1 MKYKNFLIM
10 VFVFLFL
17 PVVSHSQI
25 YSMKDV
31 VNQYDPFTI
40 TLTDFTLNTNDED
53 IREHFFVIV
62 ITITVGAEKV
72 IKFLY
77 RDDVIINS
85 IKNIGDV
92 VWSVNLTPKRN
103 NIILMP
109 ALFNIPN
116 NGSTVTLKMVG
127 YSNISEMNYFT
138 MSQLSTSF
146 CYTSST
152 IYYSMEQVYKFI
164 ATSPEI
170 NRPNNSLLITAE
182 VLQQNI
188 SKQPEI
194 FYLGNPAEVN
204 FIIPEDPK
212 KIIGTNF
219 LVQGKKTVE
228 SKFTK
233 GPSDLWNMT
242 ITKYTDV
249 NIVKNEPYY
258 VKTKGVFMDLT
269 SQQVIPSIKNE
280 GFLSK
285 AQEIMNDD
293 LMMGRKVGVYLNEL
307 VIRQLSHLLNLCKA
321 GIRAK
326 SDPNETT
333 TDFMISVEREALS
346 FFEQNLR
353 DSDFNLENQYVFDD
367 YIYSSVN
374 RGTIQKE
381 IDMIKRYYQI
391 K

>member
-326 SDPNETT
+326 
-333 TDFMISVEREALS
+333 IGRAHV
-346 FFEQNLR
+346 
-353 DSDFNLENQYVFDD
+353 
-367 YIYSSVN
+367 
-374 RGTIQKE
+374 
-381 IDMIKRYYQI
+381 
-391 K
+391 